1 MWHGPH
7 VSSLLCIHNLC
18 THPNSQTESYR
29 AVCLPKMCWTHTDT
43 FIYIY
48 TRVCGVPSV
57 CTNFNIQASFFI
69 YIQSNACFHR
79 FNIHII
85 NNFILC
91 KFCKN
96 FTSCTFSY
104 LHHLFLKFIQ
114 HFKDSLIR
122 NLWFMIE
129 KCFNKHT
136 FLKLA

>member
-1 MWHGPH
+1 MALMCRHFYAFTTYVH
-7 VSSLLCIHNLC
+7 ILIHRQNHIEMYVYPKC
-18 THPNSQTESYR
+18 VGHTQTH
-29 AVCLPKMCWTHTDT
+29 L
-43 FIYIY
+43 FIY

-122 NLWFMIE
+122 NL
-129 KCFNKHT
+129 
-136 FLKLA
+136 